1 MAVQRGGRE
10 RNLSYIICNMRKFKN
25 ADLKGLQIHNQRE
38 KESHTNPDIDES
50 RTNLNYDLLHQQKI
64 DYKAI
69 INDHI
74 SKNVETNRAVR
85 KDAVRCC
92 SFMISASPEFFD
104 GLLPEHEK
112 AFFESNLSF
121 LQERYGK
128 ENVMYASVH
137 KDEKTPHM
145 HVGIVPITKEKKLSA
160 KQIFNKVEMKQLQ
173 EAIGRHNEKWGL
185 LRGEPSD
192 KKYLE
197 MNQFKRQALKQEIK
211 ELEIQKIEHEQASK
225 QIEERLEDLKETAYK
240 AEAVDRIEVKEMG
253 GFLSSKSVKMSKED
267 YEQLKNLAQS
277 ADVLRKENKLLK
289 DENRRE
295 RVRSEELQ
303 KAKDRLNKEKT
314 ALQQENK
321 ELKTE
326 NLFLKRSINKF
337 IETFKEQKQE
347 MAMKLGFVKA
357 YILKKMKMP
366 LYKRFFGSE
375 LEEKGAA
382 QYLSEEEQNKKKQNE
397 AKRSKRRDQ
406 EMDMER

>member
-1 MAVQRGGRE
+1 M
-10 RNLSYIICNMRKFKN
+10 SYIICNMRKFKN

-50 RTNLNYDLLHQQKI
+50 RTKLNYDLLHQQMI

-69 INDHI
+69 INEHI
-74 SKNVETNRAVR
+74 SKNVETKRAIR

-92 SFMISASPEFFD
+92 SFMISASPEFFE
-104 GLLPEHEK
+104 GLSPEREK
-112 AFFESNLSF
+112 AFFQSNLAF

-128 ENVMYASVH
+128 ENVMYAAVH

-145 HVGIVPITKEKKLSA
+145 HVGVVPITKEKKLSA

-197 MNQFKRQALKQEIK
+197 MNEFKREALKQEIK
-211 ELEIQKIEHEQASK
+211 ELEIQKAEHEQASK

-240 AEAVDRIEVKEMG
+240 AGAVDRIEVKES

-267 YEQLKNLAQS
+267 YEQLKSLARS
-277 ADVLRKENKLLK
+277 ADVLRKENELLK
-289 DENRRE
+289 DENRLE
-295 RVRSEELQ
+295 RARSEEL
-303 KAKDRLNKEKT
+303 KKTKDRLNKEK
-314 ALQQENK
+314 AVLKQENQ

-326 NLFLKRSINKF
+326 NLFLKRAINKF
-337 IETFKEQKQE
+337 IETFKDRKQE
-347 MAMKLGFVKA
+347 MALNLGYVKA
-357 YILKKMKMP
+357 YILQKMKMP
-366 LYKRFFGSE
+366 LYRRFFGSE

-382 QYLSEEEQNKKKQNE
+382 NFLNDEKQNE
-397 AKRSKRRDQ
+397 AKRSKRRDHG
-406 EMDMER
+406 MDMER